1 MAETIRLNKVLRE
14 LNISIDRAVD
24 FLETK
29 GIEVEKRPT
38 TKISSEV
45 YQVLSDEF
53 ETDANKK
60 VASKEVSEAK
70 LKEKEALR
78 VEREKEIEAKLQ
90 KEEAAKVE
98 VVKAKSTL
106 EGPKQVGKIDLDT
119 KKQKVEPSA
128 DATPPQ
134 EKENTEEVKEP
145 TEKEVSVTDSNSDES
160 KVVEEVNASK
170 GEFGISYQLR
180 RPVSELI
187 NERLPATI
195 ELVVISAL
203 IALISGTLLGVYT
216 GINRKSFVSDIILAV
231 SLLGVSLPTFVIGI
245 LFIYLFAVI
254 LGILPSFGRG
264 EVVDL
269 GFWTTGF
276 LSISGWKA
284 IILPSVTL
292 SLFQMTYIIRLVRAE
307 MMEILQTDYIKFA
320 RARGISENS
329 IKYKHALKN
338 GLIPVITIAGIN
350 IGTLIAFSIIT
361 ETVFQWPGMGFLFIQ
376 AVQFVD
382 IPIMSAYL
390 VFIAFVF
397 VMINFIVDILYYFID
412 PRIRVKGDVSSG

>member
-1 MAETIRLNKVLRE
+1 MLVVAFVSFSLFTFVGDPVNNMVGEETSDLERAEIRETLGLNDPIPVQFTR
-14 LNISIDRAVD
+14 
-24 FLETK
+24 F
-29 GIEVEKRPT
+29 
-38 TKISSEV
+38 
-45 YQVLSDEF
+45 
-53 ETDANKK
+53 
-60 VASKEVSEAK
+60 VS
-70 LKEKEALR
+70 
-78 VEREKEIEAKLQ
+78 
-90 KEEAAKVE
+90 
-98 VVKAKSTL
+98 
-106 EGPKQVGKIDLDT
+106 
-119 KKQKVEPSA
+119 
-128 DATPPQ
+128 
-134 EKENTEEVKEP
+134 
-145 TEKEVSVTDSNSDES
+145 
-160 KVVEEVNASK
+160 NASK
-170 GEFGISYQLR
+170 GNFGISYQLR

-187 NERLPATI
+187 SERLPATL
-195 ELVVISAL
+195 ELVFISSL
-203 IALISGTLLGVYT
+203 IALVCGTLLGVYT

-264 EVVDL
+264 EVIDI

-276 LSISGWKA
+276 LTISGLKA

-320 RARGISENS
+320 RARGISEKS
-329 IKYKHALKN
+329 IQYKHALKN

-350 IGTLIAFSIIT
+350 IGTLVAFSIIT

-376 AVQFVD
+376 AVKFVD

-390 VFIAFVF
+390 VFIAFIF

-412 PRIRVKGDVSSG
+412 PRIRVKSESANG